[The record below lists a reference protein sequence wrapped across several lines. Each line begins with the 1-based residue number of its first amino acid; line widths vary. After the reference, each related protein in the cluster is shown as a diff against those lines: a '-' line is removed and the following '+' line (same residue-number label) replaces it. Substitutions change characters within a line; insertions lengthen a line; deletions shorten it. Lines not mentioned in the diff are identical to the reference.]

1 MKYNRLLTERIAEVA
16 EVAGYLWQ
24 KGWAARNGG
33 NISYNVTDVADD
45 ALRALPPLGEPVAL
59 ARPVEHQ
66 SGHFILETG
75 TTRRMPQLCD
85 RS

>member
-1 MKYNRLLTERIAEVA
+1 MKYNRQLTERIAEVA

-24 KGWAARNGG
+24 KGWAERNGG

-59 ARPVEHQ
+59 ARLYLHYRTFFNLIYLTVN
-66 SGHFILETG
+66 
-75 TTRRMPQLCD
+75 D
-85 RS
+85 NRSEFF